1 MNVSWVTW
9 EARRPGSDLC
19 SLPPHGWHQMST
31 ASGKGCGRMGRL
43 GAIPRWAVA
52 GEVEFGWDLEEGMIL
67 TQVEESK
74 LVLGYG

>member
-1 MNVSWVTW
+1 
-9 EARRPGSDLC
+9 
-19 SLPPHGWHQMST
+19 MST

-74 LVLGYG
+74 LILGYG